1 MELQIIQ
8 NKIYEI
14 RGQKV
19 MLDFDLAEL
28 YATETRLLK
37 RAVRRNIDRFPID
50 FMFELSTEE
59 ANSLLSSRV
68 SQNGTP
74 QYNFSAYKP
83 FAFTEQGVAMLSS
96 VLHSEVAIRVNI
108 NIMRA
113 FVSIRQ
119 YVLAS
124 EAKNEEIEELK
135 QRIQELENQGC
146 KAFAMINQIGEET
159 LEAINDLS
167 EDTRKELDGVYLAL
181 SQLADKQK
189 QVPQHKKRKPI
200 GFVHY
205 DKKE

>member
-1 MELQIIQ
+1 MELQVIQ

-28 YATETRLLK
+28 YATENRLLK
-37 RAVRRNIDRFPID
+37 RAVRRNMDRFPED
-50 FMFELSTEE
+50 FMFELTKEE
-59 ANSLLSSRV
+59 ANFLLSNRV
-68 SQNGTP
+68 SQIGTP
-74 QYNFSAYKP
+74 QYNFSAYTP

-96 VLHSEVAIRVNI
+96 VLHSEVAIKVNI

-124 EAKNEEIEELK
+124 DTKNNEIDELK
-135 QRIQELENQGC
+135 QRIYELENQGS

-167 EDTRKELDGVYLAL
+167 EDTRKELDSIYLAL
-181 SQLADKQK
+181 SQLANKEKQISQK
-189 QVPQHKKRKPI
+189 SKRKPI
-200 GFVHY
+200 GFIHY
-205 DKKE
+205 DNEE

>member
-135 QRIQELENQGC
+135 QRIQELENQG
-146 KAFAMINQIGEET
+146 FNQIGEET

-167 EDTRKELDGVYLAL
+167 EDTRKELDGIYLAL

-189 QVPQHKKRKPI
+189 QVPQHKKRNPI

-205 DKKE
+205 DKEE